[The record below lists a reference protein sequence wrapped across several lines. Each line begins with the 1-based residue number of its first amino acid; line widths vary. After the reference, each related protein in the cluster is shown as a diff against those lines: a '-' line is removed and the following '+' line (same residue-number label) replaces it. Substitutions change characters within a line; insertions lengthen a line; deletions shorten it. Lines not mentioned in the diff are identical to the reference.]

1 MRLRHTVKT
10 ALVALRIHTLRSFLT
25 IIGIVIGV
33 AAIIVIMSL
42 GKSAEDLILNQIR
55 GLGSQTIIIGPGREP
70 EGPSNFIEMYTDSL
84 KERDMELLQ
93 KPSMVR
99 GLKNITPIV
108 MQMAPVS
115 FEAEAIRTNILG
127 ASPIIG
133 DILQLFVKDG
143 AVFSEDDVQQR
154 RSVAVIGSQVKEDLF
169 GNGNAIGERMKIKGQ
184 TFTVVG
190 ALPPRGQVVFFD
202 VDHTILVPY
211 TTAQKYLLG
220 INYYHSLLVEIEE
233 DGLVPLAVRD
243 IEYSLREAHDIDDPE
258 KDDFHV
264 MTQENTTERVKIVT
278 NILTLLLV
286 SVAAISLVVGGIGIM
301 NIMLVSV
308 VERTQEIGLRKSIGA
323 TNRDVLRQFL
333 IEAVILTALG
343 GVVGIILGLVVAFLA
358 SFVLSSVFLLNWGF
372 QFSLPA
378 TLLGIFVSGFV
389 GILFGLYPARLA
401 SRKAPIEAL
410 RYE

>member
-1 MRLRHTVKT
+1 MLRHTVKT
-10 ALVALRIHTLRSFLT
+10 ALVALKIHTLRSFLT

-84 KERDMELLQ
+84 KEKDVELLQ
-93 KPSMVR
+93 KPSLVR
-99 GLKNITPIV
+99 GMKRITPIV

-115 FEAEAIRTNILG
+115 FEEEVVRTNILG
-127 ASPIIG
+127 SSPLLA
-133 DILQLFVKDG
+133 DILQLFVQDG
-143 AVFSEDDVQQR
+143 RPFNEEDVQQR
-154 RSVAVIGSQVKEDLF
+154 RSVAVIGSEVKEDLF
-169 GNGNAIGERMKIKGQ
+169 GNSDAVNERIRIKGQ

-190 ALPPRGQVVFFD
+190 VLPPRGQVVFFD
-202 VDHTILVPY
+202 VDHTIVVPY

-220 INYYHSLLVEIEE
+220 INYYHSLLAEVEK
-233 DGLVPLAVRD
+233 DALVPLAVSD
-243 IEYSLREAHDIDDPE
+243 IEYTLREAHGIDDPE

-264 MTQENTTERVKIVT
+264 MTQENTTERVKVVT

-308 VERTQEIGLRKSIGA
+308 VERTHEIGLRKSIGA
-323 TNRDVLRQFL
+323 TNKDILLQFL
-333 IEAVILTALG
+333 AEAVILTALG
-343 GVVGIILGLVVAFLA
+343 GALGIILGLLVSYVA
-358 SFVLSSVFLLNWGF
+358 SFILSNVFSLNWDF
-372 QFSLPA
+372 QFSLTA
-378 TLLGIFVSGFV
+378 TLLGLIVSGFV